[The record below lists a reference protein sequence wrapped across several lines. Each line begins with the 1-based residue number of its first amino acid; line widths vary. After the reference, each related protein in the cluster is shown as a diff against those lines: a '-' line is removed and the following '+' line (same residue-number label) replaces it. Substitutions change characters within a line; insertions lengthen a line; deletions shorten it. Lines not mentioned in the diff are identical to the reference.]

1 MKAFNKI
8 KFVSVI
14 ILLLIFVSFIL
25 TSCSNPYS
33 NLLSIHMIDVDQGES
48 ILIITPSNKT
58 ILIDGGESS
67 QSRKIKSYL
76 TKHRVKKIDLLVAT
90 HPHSDHIGGLSDI
103 INNFKVEK
111 IFMPKKIHTSIAFE
125 NLLNTIQNKN
135 LNINNPKLNTT
146 MEFDKDIN
154 LHFLGPVRDYGEN
167 LNLWSIV
174 FRLDFKNKSFLFTGD
189 MEKEAENDLIN
200 KYGKEYLKANVL
212 KVGHHGSNTSSS
224 EVFLRYTNPEV
235 AIISVGNNNP
245 YGHPHRDIIERLENH
260 RILIYRT
267 DIQNNVV
274 LLSDGIEIWSN
285 QTPTNRKYNSQK
297 LP

>member
-1 MKAFNKI
+1 MKGFNKI
-8 KFVSVI
+8 KFATVI

-25 TSCSNPYS
+25 TSCSNSYTD
-33 NLLSIHMIDVDQGES
+33 LLSIHMIDVDQGES
-48 ILIITPSNKT
+48 ILIITPNNKT
-58 ILIDGGESS
+58 ILIDGGEGY
-67 QSRKIKSYL
+67 QSRKVKSYL
-76 TKHRVKKIDLLVAT
+76 TKHRVKKIDLLIAT

-111 IFMPKKIHTSIAFE
+111 IFMPKKIHTSTTFE
-125 NLLNTIQNKN
+125 KLLNTIQNKK
-135 LNINNPKLNTT
+135 LNVNNPKLNTT
-146 MEFDKDIN
+146 IEFDKDIK
-154 LHFLGPVRDYGEN
+154 LHFLGPVTDYGQN

-224 EVFLRYTNPEV
+224 KAFLRYTDPEV

-260 RILIYRT
+260 GILIYRT

-285 QTPTNRKYNSQK
+285 QTPTNKKYNSQK